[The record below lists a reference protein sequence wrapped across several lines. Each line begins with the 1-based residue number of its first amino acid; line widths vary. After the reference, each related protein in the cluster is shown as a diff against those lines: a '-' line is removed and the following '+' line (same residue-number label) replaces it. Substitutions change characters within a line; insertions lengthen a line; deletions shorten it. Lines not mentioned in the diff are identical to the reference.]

1 MRSVTFAVRHRGAV
15 VHMDK
20 VAWEALQA
28 QARAN
33 RDLAQALLLAMPL
46 ERGCSVPPG
55 SDELQAWF
63 QDGYGVAAV
72 GEAIDRNGARGGAAA
87 RVEAFTQCDPGEFV
101 EGGSG
106 GGKWQCG
113 TKRTPSV
120 LELLCQK
127 SLKSSVFIGVFPLM
141 ARRALVLV
149 VRAMLLAT

>member
-1 MRSVTFAVRHRGAV
+1 MRSITFAVRHRGAV
-15 VHMDK
+15 VYMDK
-20 VAWEALQA
+20 VAWEALLA

-63 QDGYGVAAV
+63 QDADGVAAV
-72 GEAIDRNGARGGAAA
+72 GEAMIGLVQEGVPQRALRLSLSVILGSSLEAAA
-87 RVEAFTQCDPGEFV
+87 GEASGNVAPSARRQCLSFFV
-101 EGGSG
+101 RSRSSPA
-106 GGKWQCG
+106 C
-113 TKRTPSV
+113 
-120 LELLCQK
+120 
-127 SLKSSVFIGVFPLM
+127 SLVVFPLM